1 MFDVAIAGAGP
12 SGLATGLAC
21 AASGLKTAIIGPPAD
36 QHDGRTAALLDGSI
50 NFLKRLG
57 VWDALAPASEPLTGI
72 RLVDATGALLR
83 APEVFFQAS
92 EIGLSAF
99 GYNIPNTALTSVFRA
114 ACGPAGITLVN
125 ATVANFECDA
135 DAARLVTS
143 DGDTLSARLVVA
155 ADGRNSAARAATG
168 IEVKRWSYPQI
179 AIVSTFA
186 HSRPHRGVSTE
197 LHRHAGPLTV
207 VPAPGNTSNLVWVDT
222 PEEASRLLALSDEDF
237 TRELTARLGG
247 LLGTLSDLA
256 PRSGYPLRG
265 QRALTLARNRVAL
278 VGETAHIMPPI
289 GAQGLNLSLR
299 DGATLA
305 EIAGEAKAA
314 AGQDIGAERV
324 LERYQRLRMTDVRSH
339 VGAVDL
345 LNRVLLSST
354 IPGVHFAR
362 GIGLFALAVSRE
374 LRARVMR
381 EGVMPSYVN
390 PALMRPVASVDES
403 HAHA

>member
-1 MFDVAIAGAGP
+1 MFDIAIVGAGP
-12 SGLATGLAC
+12 SGLAAGLAC
-21 AASGLKTAIIGPPAD
+21 AASGLRTAIIGPPAD
-36 QHDGRTAALLDGSI
+36 RHDGRTAALLDGSI
-50 NFLKRLG
+50 NLLKRLG

-114 ACGPAGITLVN
+114 ACGSAGITLVN
-125 ATVANFECDA
+125 ATAADFELGA

-155 ADGRNSAARAATG
+155 ADGRDSAARAAAG
-168 IEVKRWSYPQI
+168 IEVTRWSYPQV

-197 LHRHAGPLTV
+197 LHRHVGPLTV
-207 VPAPGNTSNLVWVDT
+207 VPAPGNTSNLVWVDA

-256 PRSGYPLRG
+256 SRSGYPLRG
-265 QRALTLARNRVAL
+265 QRALALARNRVAL
-278 VGETAHIMPPI
+278 IGETAHIMPPI

-314 AGQDIGAERV
+314 GQDIGAEAV
-324 LERYQRLRMTDVRSH
+324 LQRYQRLRMTDVRSH

-345 LNRVLLSST
+345 LNRLLLST
-354 IPGVHFAR
+354 VPGVHFAR
-362 GIGLFALAVSRE
+362 GLGLFALAVSRE
-374 LRARVMR
+374 LRACVMR

-390 PALMRPVASVDES
+390 PALMRPLGGVDEV